1 VQLVVLVVAVLVMV
15 VYQRAV
21 LELLDK
27 VLLVALVVVVYITE
41 AAGAVA
47 HLLLVL
53 LEQPLAGV
61 MVALELQ
68 AVSQAHLSP
77 VVVEVEV
84 VLLIWVELLGLEA
97 LVVVA
102 MERLATPQELQELL
116 TQAEAEAVLVK
127 QAVLLLLLVVLA
139 VLA

>member
-1 VQLVVLVVAVLVMV
+1 
-15 VYQRAV
+15 
-21 LELLDK
+21 
-27 VLLVALVVVVYITE
+27 VVVYITE